1 MNAQVSKET
10 LALLKQAHQ
19 AGGDPELAKAWTQSG
34 SAISGITAYDL
45 EAPAKQLYPV
55 ITPLRNEIPRVSGK
69 GGIQA
74 NWRAVTGVNT
84 GLMLPYVSQGNRSGV
99 IVTTTADYLAA
110 YKGLGL
116 EDSVTFE
123 ADYAAENFQDVKA
136 LAVEGLLR
144 AMMIAEELVIL
155 GGNTGMSLANTPTP
169 TLSSANTG
177 GSLTNNISY
186 GVGCVALTFEG
197 YNQASL
203 TRGVLQSIT
212 RTNADGTSDVINGGT
227 ALKSAQANVTTAV
240 SANVSTI
247 SASVTA
253 VAGAIGYAWFWGAAA
268 GNLTL
273 GAITTI
279 NSVLITANAT
289 GTASG
294 SGTANYAALGATN
307 NSVNSLAFDG
317 LLTFAAQ
324 SSLGSYQK
332 TMATGT
338 PGTGTPL
345 TADGAGGIVEIDAA
359 LKGFWDNYRLSPDTM
374 WVNSQEMQNIGA
386 KILSAGN
393 AAGVGSARFVFDQNQ
408 GAIGGGIMVAEY
420 RNKFSMNGAT
430 MLKVRLHP
438 NMPPGT
444 ILFTTSRLPY
454 PLSNV
459 TNVLQMRMRR
469 DYYQIEWPL
478 VTRKYQYGVYEDG
491 VLQNYFPPS
500 QGIITNIANG

>member
-1 MNAQVSKET
+1 MSAAQLSAET
-10 LALLKQAHQ
+10 LALVKAAQGIPNA
-19 AGGDPELAKAWTQSG
+19 ELAKAWTQSA
-34 SAISGITAYDL
+34 SAVSGITAYDL
-45 EAPAKQLYPV
+45 EAPSKKLYPV

-84 GLMLPYVSQGNRSGV
+84 TNQSPYVSGGNRGGV
-99 IVTTTADYLAA
+99 ITSSTQDLNAA

-116 EDSVTFE
+116 EDTVTFE
-123 ADYAAENFQDVKA
+123 ADYASEGFEDIKA

-144 AMMIAEELVIL
+144 SMMISEEKVIL
-155 GGNTGMSLANTPTP
+155 GGNTGYALANTPTP
-169 TLSSANTG
+169 SLSSANSG

-186 GVGCVALTFEG
+186 GVACVALTFEG
-197 YNQASL
+197 FMAASL
-203 TRGVLQSIT
+203 TTGVVQSYT
-212 RTNADGTSDVINGGT
+212 RTNADGSTDAINGGT
-227 ALKSAQANVTTAV
+227 ARPSAQANVTTAV

-247 SASVTA
+247 AASVTA
-253 VAGAIGYAWFWGAAA
+253 VAGAYAYAWFWGAAA

-279 NSVLITANAT
+279 NSVAITANAA

-294 SGTANYAALGATN
+294 NGTSNFNALTATDK
-307 NSVNSLAFDG
+307 STNSLAFDG

-324 SSLGSYQK
+324 SSLGAYQK

-345 TADGAGGIVEIDAA
+345 TSDNAGGIVEIDAA
-359 LKGFWDNYRLSPDTM
+359 LKSFWDNYRLSPDTI
-374 WVNSQEMQNIGA
+374 WCNSQEMQNIGL
-386 KILSAGN
+386 KILAST
-393 AAGVGSARFVFDQNQ
+393 GSTGAMKINFDMER
-408 GAIGGGIMVAEY
+408 GMIGGGIMVRSY
-420 RNKFSMNGAT
+420 LNKFGMNGSQE
-430 MLKVRLHP
+430 LKLRLHP

-444 ILFTTSRLPY
+444 LLFTTSQLPY

-459 TNVLQMRMRR
+459 SNVLQMRMRR
-469 DYYQIEWPL
+469 DYYQIEWPQ
-478 VTRKYQYGVYEDG
+478 TSRKYQYGVYEDG

-500 QGIITNIANG
+500 QGIITNIGNG